1 VELIGDL
8 LAALDSLTQT
18 LAGMLTDSP
27 LTYLLV
33 FGLVALDVLFPLL
46 PAEASVLIA
55 AVLAGTGQ
63 LSLAW
68 VVVAAT
74 LGAFVGDN
82 VAYWIGRAAGRPLV
96 ERVMRGHADR
106 LEQVGDQFHER
117 GGSFIIIG
125 RFLPGG
131 RTAVSVGA
139 GVLHYPWAR
148 FIAYD
153 AVAAVVWALQAAL
166 PGYIGGVVFADRPWI
181 GLAIGVV
188 LAVVITVTIEGIRRN
203 RERRR
208 TSGAV
213 DAGAGAGADAGV
225 GAGADLPVSPS
236 VPVPGETL
244 HGGDP
249 EPGTDRRPQEAV
261 VAETEDRSR
270 THEGIDD
277 PGSDD
282 RGPEGRER
290 LPSDAPEDDEIGA
303 RLERAH
309 ENG

>member
-1 VELIGDL
+1 MDLISDL

-33 FGLVALDVLFPLL
+33 FGLVALDVLLPIL

-63 LSLAW
+63 LSLTW
-68 VVVAAT
+68 VIIAAT

-82 VAYWIGRAAGRPLV
+82 VAYWIGRSAGRPLV
-96 ERVMRGHADR
+96 ERILRGNAER
-106 LEQVGDQFHER
+106 LQQVGAQFHDR

-125 RFLPGG
+125 RFVPGG
-131 RTAVSVGA
+131 RTAVSIGA
-139 GVLHYPWAR
+139 GVLHYPWGR

-153 AVAAVVWALQAAL
+153 AVAAVIWALQAAL

-181 GLAIGVV
+181 GLAIGIV
-188 LAVVITVTIEGIRRN
+188 LAVVVTVTIEGIRRI

-208 TSGAV
+208 ASGAV
-213 DAGAGAGADAGV
+213 DAGAGAGG
-225 GAGADLPVSPS
+225 DLPIPS
-236 VPVPGETL
+236 AVPVPGETL
-244 HGGDP
+244 DGGDP
-249 EPGTDRRPQEAV
+249 EPRTDRRRQEAV
-261 VAETEDRSR
+261 VTETEDRAWAQQ
-270 THEGIDD
+270 GIGD
-277 PGSDD
+277 PGADD
-282 RGPEGRER
+282 RGPEGREGV
-290 LPSDAPEDDEIGA
+290 PADAAEDDEVGA

-309 ENG
+309 EKG